1 MHERILAVDY
11 GTKRIGLA
19 VTDPLGYTVQPLPFL
34 PNSGRAK
41 AVAELV
47 RIAGEKSA
55 RLVVVGLPK
64 SLDGSLGVKARECS
78 NFASMVREASG
89 LPVELF
95 DERFTS
101 VEAERILVE
110 QLDLSREK
118 RKQVRDSLSACLLLE
133 SFIQARKA
141 SGGDR
146 E

>member
-1 MHERILAVDY
+1 MMHERILAVDY

-64 SLDGSLGVKARECS
+64 SLDGSLGDFGNS
-78 NFASMVREASG
+78 NCF
-89 LPVELF
+89 L
-95 DERFTS
+95 
-101 VEAERILVE
+101 I
-110 QLDLSREK
+110 
-118 RKQVRDSLSACLLLE
+118 
-133 SFIQARKA
+133 SF
-141 SGGDR
+141 GY
-146 E
+146 